1 MFLWITLPSVLTVRG
16 SWSSYD
22 EAGMLKEIGV
32 TDVGNM
38 YAQMC
43 SLVTRGGFDFAEA
56 LTYFTSNVAK
66 STGDREEKKGHIM
79 AGADADILLIKD
91 DLTLDTVIAGG
102 RKMMEGGTLLV
113 RGTYEHD

>member
-1 MFLWITLPSVLTVRG
+1 M
-16 SWSSYD
+16 
-22 EAGMLKEIGV
+22 
-32 TDVGNM
+32 GNM

-66 STGDREEKKGHIM
+66 ALEIEKKKGHIM

>member
-1 MFLWITLPSVLTVRG
+1 MFLWITLPSVLTVR
-16 SWSSYD
+16 
-22 EAGMLKEIGV
+22 EAGPAMMKTGMLKEIGV

-66 STGDREEKKGHIM
+66 ALEIEKKKGHIM
-79 AGADADILLIKD
+79 QA
-91 DLTLDTVIAGG
+91 LTQISC
-102 RKMMEGGTLLV
+102 
-113 RGTYEHD
+113 